1 MREDIM
7 DVLWAIAITAFLVGA
22 MGFAGAVERGTIPFP
37 F

>member
-1 MREDIM
+1 MREIIEDALI
-7 DVLWAIAITAFLVGA
+7 IALLVGA